1 MLPCPRAMDVSSI
14 IAGLVAYAVSVVA
27 AVLLVFVTYRLNTL
41 LTSRLDEER
50 LLLAG
55 NRSVAIGLGAILLSQ
70 AILMRHAV
78 FPTMVMIRDLF
89 LKPASW
95 NGTLWVLGHC
105 LGFFLIV
112 GVLAFGSVALAA
124 WLFTKMTGRL
134 PEREQILQDNVAV
147 AILFA
152 FVIVG
157 VTLIVSEGLE
167 DLTRSIIPQ
176 AGGGILNLP

>member
-1 MLPCPRAMDVSSI
+1 MDVSSLA
-14 IAGLVAYAVSVVA
+14 AGVVAYAVSVLA

-41 LTSRLDEER
+41 LTSRIDEER
-50 LLLAG
+50 LLLSG

-78 FPTMVMIRDLF
+78 FPTMVVIRDLF
-89 LKPASW
+89 LKPVSW
-95 NGTLWVLGHC
+95 SAAAWALGHC
-105 LGFFLIV
+105 LAFFLIV
-112 GVLAFGSVALAA
+112 GVLAFGSVAIAA
-124 WLFTKMTGRL
+124 WLFTKMTGPL
-134 PEREQILQDNVAV
+134 PEREQILKDNVAV

-167 DLTRSIIPQ
+167 DLSRSLIPQ
-176 AGGGILNLP
+176 SGSGILRLP